1 MLNYESGLGLYR
13 ELKIR
18 YDGNLAQVYAYINNA
33 IIGMMGYG
41 RTSTGQEIGEVLYS
55 AAEFAQ
61 SEMVE
66 QYMIEHGYYRP
77 DPHTNIWEKKE

>member
-18 YDGNLAQVYAYINNA
+18 FDGNLAQVYAYINNA

-41 RTSTGQEIGEVLYS
+41 RTSTGQEIGEALYS
-55 AAEFAQ
+55 AEEFVRGDI
-61 SEMVE
+61 VE
-66 QYMIEHGYYRP
+66 QYMVEHGFYRP
-77 DPHTNIWEKKE
+77 NPHTNIWEKK